1 VLGLTPELRLQVK
14 ISKLL
19 GLAFAF
25 SVVRLAGVGSMIA
38 LVLAIRA
45 WRLSKHAEQSVE
57 GKMLLWL
64 SLVLGF
70 LGSVILLP
78 QTLIMIVRQLP

>member
-1 VLGLTPELRLQVK
+1 MQVK

-38 LVLAIRA
+38 FVLAIQA
-45 WRLSKHAEQSVE
+45 WRLSRNGEQSVE
-57 GKMLLWL
+57 AKMLLWL
-64 SLVLGF
+64 ALVLGF

-78 QTLIMIVRQLP
+78 QTLIMIIRQLR